1 MKISCEREKFS
12 QPFQLA
18 ASVAAARDVKPVL
31 QNVKITITKKGVLLQ
46 ATDAE
51 IGIRLNLD
59 GCENLEKGEAV
70 LPAKQIKKILQES
83 GGEPKLLIESEKEK
97 ILVSVGKDRF
107 TFPTHPADEFPDVE
121 EFSEADY
128 HEVSV
133 KVLREVIRRT
143 TFAIDTESNRYSL
156 GGVLLEF
163 VDDKICGVA
172 TDGRR
177 LAFQEGAATCVG
189 NHKAEGTI
197 FPAKALQILDRALG
211 EDDDTVQVA
220 VSANRGIFRCGDV
233 VFFTRLIEGRF
244 PSWRRIVPET
254 EGKIQVDILAGALN
268 SAVRKA
274 AIVTSEREPGVI
286 FSFSSGKLVLHG
298 QGGELGESNIEVPI
312 SYSGA
317 DQQIKFNPDFFTDY
331 LRVLDHDKSLSIY
344 IESEGDPIHI
354 RTDDAYIYVV
364 MPMS

>member
-18 ASVAAARDVKPVL
+18 ASVAASKDIKPVL
-31 QNVKITITKKGVLLQ
+31 RNVKITITKKGVLLQ
-46 ATDAE
+46 ATDTE
-51 IGIRLNLD
+51 IGIRLNMD
-59 GCENLEKGEAV
+59 GCENLEKGEAI
-70 LPAKQIKKILQES
+70 LPAKQIKDILQES
-83 GGEPKLLIESEKEK
+83 GSESTFLIESEKEK
-97 ILVSVGKDRF
+97 VLVSMGKDRF
-107 TFPTHPADEFPDVE
+107 TFPTQPTDEFPDVE
-121 EFSEADY
+121 DFNESAY

-163 VDDKICGVA
+163 VEGKICGVG

-177 LAFQEGAATCVG
+177 LAFQEGVAECIG
-189 NHKAEGTI
+189 DHKAEGTI

-211 EDDDTVQVA
+211 EDDGTVQVS
-220 VSANRGIFRCGDV
+220 VSSNRALFRCGNV

-244 PSWRRIVPET
+244 PAWRRIIPET
-254 EGKIQVDILAGALN
+254 EGKTQIDILAGALN

-274 AIVTSEREPGVI
+274 AIVTKREPGVI
-286 FSFSSGKLVLHG
+286 FSFSAGKLVLHG

-312 SYSGA
+312 AYSGA
-317 DQQIKFNPDFFTDY
+317 DQQVKLNPDFFTDY
-331 LRVLDHDKSLSIY
+331 LRVLEGDKNLSIY
-344 IESEGDPIHI
+344 IESDGDPIHI
-354 RTDDAYIYVV
+354 RTDDNYIYVV

>member
-12 QPFQLA
+12 HPFQLA
-18 ASVAAARDVKPVL
+18 ASVAASKDVKPVL
-31 QNVKITITKKGVLLQ
+31 QNVKMTIAKKGVLLQ
-46 ATDAE
+46 ATDTE
-51 IGIRLNLD
+51 IGIRLSLD
-59 GCENLEKGEAV
+59 GCENLDKGEAV

-83 GGEPKLLIESEKEK
+83 GSESKLLIESEKEK
-97 ILVSVGKDRF
+97 VLVSMGKDRF
-107 TFPTHPADEFPDVE
+107 SFPTQSVDEFPDVE
-121 EFSEADY
+121 DFNETSY

-143 TFAIDTESNRYSL
+143 VFAIDMESNRYSL

-163 VDDKICGVA
+163 VEDKICGVG

-177 LAFQEGAATCVG
+177 LAFQEGVATCVG
-189 NHKAEGTI
+189 DHKAEGTI
-197 FPAKALQILDRALG
+197 FPPKALQILDRALG

-220 VSANRGIFRCGDV
+220 VSANRGLFRCGNV

-244 PSWRRIVPET
+244 PAWRRIVPET
-254 EGKIQVDILAGALN
+254 EGKIQIDILAGALL

-274 AIVTSEREPGVI
+274 AIVTSDREPGVI
-286 FSFSSGKLVLHG
+286 FSFSSGQLVLHG

-312 SYSGA
+312 AYSGA
-317 DQQIKFNPDFFTDY
+317 DQQVKLNPDFFTDY
-331 LRVLDHDKSLSIY
+331 LRVLEGDKNLSIY

-354 RTDDAYIYVV
+354 RTDDSYIYVV